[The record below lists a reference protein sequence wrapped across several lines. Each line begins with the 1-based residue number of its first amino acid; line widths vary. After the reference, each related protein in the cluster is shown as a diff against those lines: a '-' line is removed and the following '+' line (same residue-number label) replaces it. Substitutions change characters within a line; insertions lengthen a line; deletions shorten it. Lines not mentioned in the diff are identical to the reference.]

1 MMPVSVRSCVM
12 RILFTCRP
20 AIGHY
25 YPMRPLMQALS
36 AAGDEVALA
45 TGQLLLRTVE
55 ADGFAGFKAGLDGSD
70 PIVARHREILARV
83 PPTEI
88 RRYAFT
94 EFFVRAEVP
103 KRVDDLRA
111 VVESFKPDLLVHEM
125 AEFAGPI
132 AAAAYGVPYATHSF
146 GPLIP
151 PEVTALAG
159 EAAAPFWRA
168 HGLDPH
174 PTAGLYEHLY
184 LDICPPSL
192 HIPAIS
198 DLKAVQPVGQPK
210 MIVSASDVPWLDD
223 FDDRPIVYVS
233 LGTVWNRDPGVFG
246 TLLEGIR
253 GEELNVV
260 VTVGV
265 NNDPSM
271 LGPQP
276 PNVVVHR
283 FIPQGLLL
291 PRCSAVITH
300 GGAGS
305 ALGALSF
312 GIPLLVVPQSAD
324 QFYNATLISAAGAG
338 IWLAPADVSPDT
350 VRSALR
356 RVLDDPTHRE
366 AARQIKREFDAMPQ
380 PAAVRPRLV
389 DLAAHP

>member
-1 MMPVSVRSCVM
+1 M

-20 AIGHY
+20 AVGHY
-25 YPMRPLMQALS
+25 YPMRPLMEALS
-36 AAGDEVALA
+36 AAGDEVAIA
-45 TGQLLLRTVE
+45 TGQPLLGTVE
-55 ADGFAGFKAGLDGSD
+55 ADGFTGFRAGLDDSD
-70 PIVARHREILARV
+70 PIIAHHREILAAL

-88 RRYAFT
+88 RRHAFT

-103 KRVDDLRA
+103 KRVEDLRS
-111 VVESFKPDLLVHEM
+111 VVESFKPDLVVHEM

-151 PEVTALAG
+151 PDVAALAG
-159 EAAAPFWRA
+159 EAAAPFWQA

-198 DLKAVQPVGQPK
+198 DLKAIQPIGQAK
-210 MIVSASDVPWLDD
+210 SVVSAGALPWLDE

-233 LGTVWNRDPGVFG
+233 LGTVWNRNVGVFEA
-246 TLLEGIR
+246 LLEGIR
-253 GEELNVV
+253 GERLNVV
-260 VTVGV
+260 VTVGS

-276 PNVVVHR
+276 PNVVVR
-283 FIPQGLLL
+283 GFIPQGLLL

-312 GIPLLVVPQSAD
+312 GLPLLVVPQSAD

-338 IWLAPADVSPDT
+338 EWLAPADLNPDA
-350 VRSALR
+350 VRSALS
-356 RVLDDPTHRE
+356 RVLGDPKHRE
-366 AARQIKREFDAMPQ
+366 AARRIKEEFDAMPQ

-389 DLAAHP
+389 DLATCP